1 LEKSDIEKSKKML
14 KIALKKKAIEEIK
27 KVIENENK
35 NNSIK
40 ISILPVDN
48 IYKFYDENIIIPEYL
63 VENFITKN
71 FKLT

>member
-1 LEKSDIEKSKKML
+1 ML

-40 ISILPVDN
+40 IGILPVDN

>member
-1 LEKSDIEKSKKML
+1 LKKSDIEKSKKML

-40 ISILPVDN
+40 IGILPVDN